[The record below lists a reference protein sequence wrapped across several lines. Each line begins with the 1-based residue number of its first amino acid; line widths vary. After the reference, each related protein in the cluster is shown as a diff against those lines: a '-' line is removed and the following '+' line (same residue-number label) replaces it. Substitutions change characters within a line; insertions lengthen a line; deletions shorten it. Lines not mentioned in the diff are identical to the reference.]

1 MRPVLPVVLP
11 ALLTAVLALAAPMLV
26 PPASAAVFEPTVFT
40 LDNGLE
46 VVVIENHRAPVV
58 THMVWYRVGAA
69 DEPPGKS
76 GIAHFL
82 EHLMFRGTD
91 SYAPGEFS
99 QIVSRLGGEENAFTM
114 QDATGY
120 FQSVAVEH
128 LDRVMELEADRMT
141 NLRLSDP
148 IVLAERDVIV
158 EERHQRVDNDPGSRL
173 SEMMRASLYLHH
185 PYGTPIIGW
194 EHEMSALTPEDA
206 RAFYDRWYAPN
217 NAILIVSGDVTP
229 DRVREMAE
237 EHYGPIP
244 AGDVPERVRLVEPN
258 QTAPRRVVLE
268 SADVEQPS
276 WSRLYLAPGYRN
288 GASEHAYALQVLAE
302 IVGEDSTSRLYRDLV
317 IDRKIAAFAG
327 AGYSPS
333 TFDLGTFSFYV
344 VPMPGADMATI
355 EAAIDASIT
364 SLLEDGVTE
373 AEVAQAI
380 HRLQASAIKARDS
393 LSGPAQLIGRAL
405 TTGQTVEDIEAWPDR
420 IGAVTAEAIL
430 AAARDVLV
438 LERSVT
444 GLLLGK
450 PPS

>member
-91 SYAPGEFS
+91 SYEPGEFS
-99 QIVSRLGGEENAFTM
+99 QIVTRLGGEENAFTM

-120 FQSVAVEH
+120 IQSIAVEH
-128 LDRVMELEADRMT
+128 LDTVMALEADRMV

-148 IVLAERDVIV
+148 IVLAERDVII
-158 EERHQRVDNDPGSRL
+158 EERHQRTDNDPGSRL
-173 SEMMRASLYLHH
+173 GEMMRASLYLHH
-185 PYGTPIIGW
+185 PYGTPIVGW
-194 EHEMSALTPEDA
+194 AHEISALTPEDA
-206 RAFYDRWYAPN
+206 RDFYDRWYAPN

-229 DRVREMAE
+229 DQVREMAE
-237 EHYGPIP
+237 EHFGPIP

-258 QTAPRRVVLE
+258 QTAPRRVILE
-268 SADVEQPS
+268 SPDVEQPA
-276 WSRLYLAPGYRN
+276 WSRYYLAPSYRS
-288 GASEHAYALQVLAE
+288 GDSGHAYALQVLAE
-302 IVGEDSTSRLYRDLV
+302 IIGEDSTSRLYRDLV
-317 IDRKIAAFAG
+317 IDRKIAAFAV

-333 TFDLGTFSFYV
+333 TFDLGTLSFYV

-355 EAAIDASIT
+355 EAAIDANIA
-364 SLLEDGVTE
+364 SLLENGVTE
-373 AEVAQAI
+373 EEVAQAI

-405 TTGQTVEDIEAWPDR
+405 TTGQSIEDIEAWPER
-420 IGAVTAEAIL
+420 IGAVTAEAVL
-430 AAARDVLV
+430 AAAREALV
-438 LERSVT
+438 LDRSVT
-444 GLLLGK
+444 GLLLAK